1 MDTLVA
7 RHTRSAFEEDVYGQD
22 EQEQDLSF
30 TTPALSLK
38 FALPPTSNVSEGY
51 LSQEE
56 YQANVLSLAT
66 IMAPV
71 CSSKVPRL
79 TTSI

>member
-38 FALPPTSNVSEGY
+38 FALPPTSNVSSHD
-51 LSQEE
+51 LFNEE
-56 YQANVLSLAT
+56 
-66 IMAPV
+66 
-71 CSSKVPRL
+71 
-79 TTSI
+79 

>member
-38 FALPPTSNVSEGY
+38 FALPPTSNVSSHD
-51 LSQEE
+51 LLKKS
-56 YQANVLSLAT
+56 N
-66 IMAPV
+66 
-71 CSSKVPRL
+71 KL
-79 TTSI
+79 T